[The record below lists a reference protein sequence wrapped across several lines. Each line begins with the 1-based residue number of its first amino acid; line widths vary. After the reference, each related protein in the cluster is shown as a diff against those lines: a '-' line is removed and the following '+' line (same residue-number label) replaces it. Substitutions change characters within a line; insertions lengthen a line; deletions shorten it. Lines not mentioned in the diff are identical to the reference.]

1 MRSVAIVLAVA
12 ASVLAFSAF
21 AWKAE
26 ATMPV
31 QSGTLSTMVK
41 KFSQVERTA
50 CRGWG
55 KHCPPGFV
63 WTCRP
68 ARCWCAPC

>member
-1 MRSVAIVLAVA
+1 MRNLAIALALAGA
-12 ASVLAFSAF
+12 ALAAGSLG
-21 AWKAE
+21 WKAE

-31 QSGTLSTMVK
+31 QSETLSTMVQ
-41 KFSQVERTA
+41 KFSQVEQAA

-55 KHCPPGFV
+55 KHCPPGFI

-68 ARCWCAPC
+68 NRCWCARC